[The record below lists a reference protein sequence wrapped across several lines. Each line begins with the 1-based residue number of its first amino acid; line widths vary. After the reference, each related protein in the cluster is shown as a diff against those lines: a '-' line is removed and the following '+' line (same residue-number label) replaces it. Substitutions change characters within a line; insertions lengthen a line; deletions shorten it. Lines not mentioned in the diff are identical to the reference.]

1 MSDNE
6 DALNDAFIRAYF
18 DVSNHPLDSINMNI
32 DESDENFH
40 NFTNY
45 LHQMGLN
52 NLITDYSRD
61 MLSTISPQFKFVCE
75 RDYNLDILSAYN
87 YNDVYI
93 RKGVSVYATNLFV
106 PHERSDT
113 VMKSLVTNL
122 VGENQFA
129 ITEEGQVELKKKY
142 YIYNGTD
149 GIVLTHPYV
158 DWSGLK
164 ICGRDKKT
172 PSSMLRLYLIG
183 EQAVQNAL
191 KKKLPNFTGTV
202 LKNFHKGTPLSY
214 RPDNHK
220 NVISSKTFITNNYD
234 VVFENFEQE
243 FKENQAAITFVQR
256 DYIFDAQNFPVSL
269 LTRLQEHYVSETS
282 VIKEVVRFKQK
293 SGASNIGNRMIIDR
307 FGRAIYK
314 KMVVRNVYY
323 TPPDPGRHL
332 FIPRDFEQLRGT
344 LNAAYVPRLG
354 IVILA
359 DQEFFGTTKVLEFEP
374 SKHLYTYVKNKVKI
388 HENDRFFHVGGQ
400 FYLEESK
407 FKINDVAIYIL
418 VRIEQELLLR
428 NNLIRT
434 SHNLRELKQNWVYNT
449 VLNLF
454 VRKH

>member
-18 DVSNHPLDSINMNI
+18 DVDNHPLDSINMDI
-32 DESDENFH
+32 DKNDENFH

-52 NLITDYSRD
+52 NLITDYNKD
-61 MLSTISPQFKFVCE
+61 MMTTISPQFKFVCE
-75 RDYNLDILSAYN
+75 RDYNLDIISAYK
-87 YNDVYI
+87 YKDVFI

-106 PHERSDT
+106 PHNKVDA
-113 VMKSLVTNL
+113 VMESLVTNL

-129 ITEEGQVELKKKY
+129 ITGGQAELHKKY
-142 YIYNGTD
+142 YMYNGTD
-149 GIVLTHPYV
+149 GIVLSHPYV

-164 ICGRDKKT
+164 ICGQDKTKK
-172 PSSMLRLYLIG
+172 PSMLRLYLIG
-183 EQAVQNAL
+183 ERVVQNAL
-191 KKKLPNFTGTV
+191 HNKLPNYPGTE

-214 RPDNHK
+214 KPDNHK
-220 NVISSKTFITNNYD
+220 NVISAKVFITNNYD
-234 VVFENFEQE
+234 AVFESFEQE
-243 FKENQAAITFVQR
+243 FLENQAAITFVQR

-269 LTRLQEHYVSETS
+269 LTRLQEHYVSDTS
-282 VIKEVVRFKQK
+282 VVKEVVRFKQK
-293 SGASNIGNRMIIDR
+293 SGGASNIGNRMIIDR
-307 FGRAIYK
+307 FGRTIYK

-359 DQEFFGTTKVLEFEP
+359 DQEFFGTTKVLQFEP
-374 SKHLYTYVKNKVKI
+374 SKHLYTYVKNKIKI
-388 HENDRFFHVGGQ
+388 HENDRFYHVGGQ